1 MSYSENI
8 NLMNTN
14 GQQVNPATEDTVMY
28 LRKLI
33 EILQPLATQDA
44 NNRLRVAIDSGTIGT
59 VTSLTGFGAS
69 AALPTVTTVNQLSGV
84 DAKYIQM
91 DTARLLYNQ
100 HIRSRISFT

>member
-8 NLMNTN
+8 NLMDTDGN
-14 GQQVNPATEDTVMY
+14 QVNPATEDTVMY

-44 NNRLRVAIDSGTIGT
+44 NNRLRVTIDSGTIGT
-59 VTSLTGFGAS
+59 VSSLTNFGGS
-69 AALPTVTTVNQLSGV
+69 AVLPTVTTVNQLSGV
-84 DAKYIQM
+84 DAKYIQI

-100 HIRSRISFT
+100 HIRSRISF